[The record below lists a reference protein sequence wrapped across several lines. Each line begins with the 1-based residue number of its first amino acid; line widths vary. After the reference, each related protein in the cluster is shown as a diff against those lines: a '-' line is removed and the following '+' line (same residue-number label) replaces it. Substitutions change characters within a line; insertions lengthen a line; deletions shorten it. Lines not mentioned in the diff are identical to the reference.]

1 METSNT
7 CISSAQLTPCS
18 RVLPEK
24 LTVPHLL
31 NKFPVFHGTQK
42 FITTFITARHVS
54 LSWTTS
60 IHSKPPPPP
69 CPHPEPHPSLP
80 SPPPPPSHF
89 SKIHFNIIL
98 PSTPESPQV
107 ASFLQVSPQISSVQ
121 LILILRWWKDFWK
134 IYRPLSVK
142 VYRYYTIRDQKL
154 KVVGEGAIS
163 YRNTTFYDPL
173 LGWLFTDFGS

>member
-1 METSNT
+1 M
-7 CISSAQLTPCS
+7 
-18 RVLPEK
+18 
-24 LTVPHLL
+24 
-31 NKFPVFHGTQK
+31 
-42 FITTFITARHVS
+42 
-54 LSWTTS
+54 
-60 IHSKPPPPP
+60 
-69 CPHPEPHPSLP
+69 CPYPEPHPSIP
-80 SPPPPPSHF
+80 SPPPSHF

-142 VYRYYTIRDQKL
+142 VYWYYTIRDQKL
-154 KVVGEGAIS
+154 KVVGKDAIS

-173 LGWLFTDFGS
+173 LRWLFTAFGSWWEVKRHKYVLMCVAPCIFVYDYNYLHQQMHYYFLIKHTPRLHVST